1 MSELKNKTVVITGA
15 SAGIGEALAREFAGR
30 GYHLGLTARRLERLE
45 ILRSDILGATGQPGL
60 RIEIAELDVDQDETV
75 APVLHALFKRL
86 GGVDIVVVNAGINRF
101 TGVGKG
107 QFADARQVLQ
117 TNVLGAIATV
127 EAAAEHLVAQGAG
140 QIVGI
145 SSLASL
151 QAMPKQAA
159 YCASKA
165 AFSMYLDAARLE
177 LKRKNVAV
185 TAILPGFVVTEIMP
199 KIERF
204 PFAVPA
210 AQAAREIVALIE
222 QRKAVGVVPAWP
234 WKWLR
239 PFFGHFPDSLWNKL
253 A

>member
-1 MSELKNKTVVITGA
+1 MAALKNKTVVITGA
-15 SAGIGEALAREFAGR
+15 SAGIGEAMAREFARR
-30 GYHLGLTARRLERLE
+30 GYHLGLTARRLDVLE
-45 ILRSDILGATGQPGL
+45 CLRTELIAGSGQPGL
-60 RIEIAELDVDQDETV
+60 RVEIAALDVDQDETV
-75 APVLHALFKRL
+75 AAVLHELFVRL
-86 GGVDIVVVNAGINRF
+86 GGVDIVVANAGINRF

-107 QFADARQVLQ
+107 QLADARRVIQ
-117 TNVLGAIATV
+117 TNVIGAIATV
-127 EAAAEHLVAQGAG
+127 EAAAEHLVSRGAG

-185 TAILPGFVVTEIMP
+185 TSILPGFVVTDIMP
-199 KIERF
+199 KIEKF

-210 AQAAREIVALIE
+210 AQAAREIVTLIE
-222 QRKAVGVVPAWP
+222 QRKPVGVVPAWP

>member
-1 MSELKNKTVVITGA
+1 MTASKDKTVVITGA
-15 SAGIGEALAREFAGR
+15 SAGIGRALAVEFARR
-30 GYHLGLTARRLERLE
+30 GYHLGLTARRLEVLE
-45 ILRSDILGATGQPGL
+45 ALCSELRADPQARAL
-60 RIEIAELDVDQDETV
+60 RIETAALDVDEATAV
-75 APVLHALFKRL
+75 APALHHLFERL
-86 GGVDIVVVNAGINRF
+86 GGADVVVANAGINRF

-107 QFADARQVLQ
+107 QLADACQVIQ
-117 TNVLGAIATV
+117 TNVVGAIATV
-127 EAAAEHLVAQGAG
+127 EAAAEHLVARGGG

-185 TAILPGFVVTEIMP
+185 TAILPGFVVTDIMP
-199 KIERF
+199 KIERY

-210 AQAAREIVALIE
+210 DVAARQIVNLIE
-222 QRKAVGVVPAWP
+222 RRKPLGIVPAWP

-239 PFFGHFPDSLWNKL
+239 PLFGHFPDRIWNRL